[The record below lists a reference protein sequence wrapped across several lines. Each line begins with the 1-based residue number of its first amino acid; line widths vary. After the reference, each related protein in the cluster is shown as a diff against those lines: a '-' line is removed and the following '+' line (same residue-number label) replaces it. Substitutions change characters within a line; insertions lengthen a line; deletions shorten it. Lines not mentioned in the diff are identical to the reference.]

1 MTEAQARA
9 NVVNTAIAW
18 LGCKEADGSHR
29 KIIDTY
35 NSHTPLARGYKVK
48 YTDAWCSTFVSAV
61 AIKAGMTDIIPTE
74 CGCGKHIE
82 LFKKLGRWQ
91 ENDAYVPSPGDVI
104 FYDWQDGPD
113 YATTDNQGAADH
125 VGYVV
130 SVSGDT
136 MKIIEG
142 NMSDA
147 VGYRTLKV
155 NGRYIRGFGLPDYGK
170 KAGVPAPKVDTPP
183 ATVTG
188 GETIYTVVSGDT
200 LSRIA
205 AKHGTTVKA
214 LADYNS
220 IKNPNLIRVGQKIR
234 IPKAG
239 VKLSVG
245 DIVQF
250 AGGPHYVSSSAAKP
264 ASSPTAGP
272 AKVTM
277 IYQGAKHPYHIVHT
291 TSASTVWGW
300 VDADKVVKA

>member
-1 MTEAQARA
+1 M
-9 NVVNTAIAW
+9 
-18 LGCKEADGSHR
+18 
-29 KIIDTY
+29 
-35 NSHTPLARGYKVK
+35 
-48 YTDAWCSTFVSAV
+48 
-61 AIKAGMTDIIPTE
+61 PT
-74 CGCGKHIE
+74 
-82 LFKKLGRWQ
+82 
-91 ENDAYVPSPGDVI
+91 
-104 FYDWQDGPD
+104 
-113 YATTDNQGAADH
+113 
-125 VGYVV
+125 
-130 SVSGDT
+130 
-136 MKIIEG
+136 
-142 NMSDA
+142 
-147 VGYRTLKV
+147 
-155 NGRYIRGFGLPDYGK
+155 
-170 KAGVPAPKVDTPP
+170 PKVDTTP
-183 ATVTG
+183 AAVTG

-264 ASSPTAGP
+264 ASSPAAGP

-277 IYQGAKHPYHIVHT
+277 ICQGSKHPYHIVHT